1 MVAGIPSTGFLGVG
15 MPDPLTL
22 AALAGVSVFVLI
34 AGLSLAMSRK
44 ESVADRLSRY
54 GSRQAADAGPRAAG
68 KESPLAAGLN
78 RAIARGSFAANT
90 ARELARADLK
100 LTVSEYLLISIG
112 VVLIGFIL
120 AFLGSGSLVFGV
132 ALGGAGFYLPGLYVK
147 FRQRGRLSAF
157 NARLGDTITML
168 ANSLRS
174 GYSLPQGMDMVAR
187 EQPPPVCDEFARV
200 VREVGLGLSTEEALA
215 NLMRRVPSPDLDLMI
230 TAINV
235 QHEVGGNLAQI
246 LDAIGLTI
254 RERVRIKGEINSLT
268 AQVRYSGYVVSLMP
282 IILSAAI
289 YVMNPDYMGAL
300 FADVCGWSMVITA
313 LFSIFLGFIAM
324 RKIADIEV

>member
-1 MVAGIPSTGFLGVG
+1 MADAV
-15 MPDPLTL
+15 TL
-22 AALAGVSVFVLI
+22 AGLAGLSVFVFI
-34 AGLSLAMSRK
+34 AGVSLAMSRK
-44 ESVADRLSRY
+44 ESVAERLSRY
-54 GSRQAADAGPRAAG
+54 GSRQPTDSGAHDETR
-68 KESPLAAGLN
+68 ESPLAAGLN

-100 LTVSEYLLISIG
+100 LTVSEYVLMSIG
-112 VVLIGFIL
+112 VVLIAFVL
-120 AFLGSGSLVFGV
+120 AALGTGSIPFGV
-132 ALGGAGFYLPGLYVK
+132 ALGAGGFYLPGLYVK
-147 FRQRGRLSAF
+147 FRQRARLNSF

-187 EQPPPVCDEFARV
+187 EQPPPVSDEFGRV
-200 VREVGLGLSTEEALA
+200 VREIGLGLSTEEALA
-215 NLMRRVPSPDLDLMI
+215 NLMRRVPSGDLDLMI

-268 AQVRYSGYVVSLMP
+268 AQVRYSGYVVGLMP
-282 IILSAAI
+282 IILSVAI
-289 YVMNPDYMGAL
+289 CFMNPDYMGAL
-300 FADVCGWSMVITA
+300 FKDVCGWAMVIAA
-313 LFSIFLGFIAM
+313 LFFIFLGFIAM

>member
-1 MVAGIPSTGFLGVG
+1 MADPVTLG
-15 MPDPLTL
+15 
-22 AALAGVSVFVLI
+22 ALAGLTVFVLI
-34 AGLSLAMSRK
+34 AGLSLAISRK
-44 ESVADRLSRY
+44 ESVAERLSRY
-54 GSRQAADAGPRAAG
+54 GSRQGSESGGRDES

-112 VVLIGFIL
+112 VVLLGFIL
-120 AFLGSGSLVFGV
+120 AAVATGSIFFGV
-132 ALGGAGFYLPGLYVK
+132 AMGAAGFYLPGMYVK
-147 FRQRGRLSAF
+147 FRQGARLRSF
-157 NARLGDTITML
+157 NSRLGDTITML

-187 EQPPPVCDEFARV
+187 EQPPPVSDEFGRV
-200 VREVGLGLSTEEALA
+200 VREIGLGLSTEEALA
-215 NLMRRVPSPDLDLMI
+215 NLLRRVPSEDLDLMI

-246 LDAIGLTI
+246 LDSIGLTI

-268 AQVRYSGYVVSLMP
+268 AQVRYSGYVVALMP
-282 IILSAAI
+282 IILS
-289 YVMNPDYMGAL
+289 VVL
-300 FADVCGWSMVITA
+300 FLLRPEYIGYLFQGVCGWSMVIAA
-313 LFSIFLGFIAM
+313 LVFIFLGFVAM
-324 RKIADIEV
+324 RKIADIEI

>member
-1 MVAGIPSTGFLGVG
+1 MS
-15 MPDPLTL
+15 DPLTL
-22 AALAGVSVFVLI
+22 GALAGVSVFFLI

-44 ESVADRLSRY
+44 ESVAERLSRY
-54 GSRQAADAGPRAAG
+54 GSRQPSDSSARDEN

-78 RAIARGSFAANT
+78 RAISRGSFAANS

-100 LTVSEYLLISIG
+100 LTVSEYVLISIG
-112 VVLIGFIL
+112 VVLIGFIIAAL
-120 AFLGSGSLVFGV
+120 ATGSLLFGI
-132 ALGGAGFYLPGLYVK
+132 AMGAAGFYLPGLYVK
-147 FRQRGRLSAF
+147 FRQRARLRAF

-187 EQPPPVCDEFARV
+187 EQPPPVSDEFGRV
-200 VREVGLGLSTEEALA
+200 VREIGLGLSTEEALA
-215 NLMRRVPSPDLDLMI
+215 NLVRRVPSEDLDLMI

-268 AQVRYSGYVVSLMP
+268 AQVRYSGYVVALMP
-282 IILSAAI
+282 IILSVI
-289 YVMNPDYMGAL
+289 LFFLRPDYIGYL
-300 FADVCGWSMVITA
+300 FKNVCGWSMVIAA
-313 LFSIFLGFIAM
+313 LVFIFLGFIAM

>member
-1 MVAGIPSTGFLGVG
+1 MS
-15 MPDPLTL
+15 DPLTL
-22 AALAGVSVFVLI
+22 SVLAGVSVFFLI
-34 AGLSLAMSRK
+34 GGLSLAMSRK
-44 ESVADRLSRY
+44 ESVAERLSRY
-54 GSRQAADAGPRAAG
+54 GSRQAPDSDGRDDK
-68 KESPLAAGLN
+68 KESALTAGLN
-78 RAIARGSFAANT
+78 RAIARRSFAANT

-100 LTVSEYLLISIG
+100 LTVSEYMLISIG
-112 VVLIGFIL
+112 VVFV
-120 AFLGSGSLVFGV
+120 AFLLAMLATGSPIFGV
-132 ALGGAGFYLPGLYVK
+132 AMGASGFYLPGLYVK
-147 FRQRGRLSAF
+147 FRQRARLNSF

-187 EQPPPVCDEFARV
+187 EQPPPVADEFGRV

-215 NLMRRVPSPDLDLMI
+215 NLMRRVPSADLDLMI

-282 IILSAAI
+282 VVLTAAI
-289 YVMNPDYMGAL
+289 YVMNPDYMSAL
-300 FADVCGWSMVITA
+300 FADACGWSMLIA
-313 LFSIFLGFIAM
+313 GLFCIFLGFIVM